1 MVFLLTTRQPVSG
14 AQFGLAGK
22 AWRAFRE
29 PSPQA
34 LDALRRDDTTALPF
48 LSRAVTRL
56 LQELPWTGDGLS
68 RTERRLLR
76 LAEAGP
82 VDLAAV
88 LPGMHEGED
97 AYYVTDTGVAD
108 LAAELSQTSP
118 PLLQEDLS
126 LSGIGRAV
134 LAGEADRVA
143 ACGVDRWLGGTHLR
157 GGNVW
162 RWDDRQQ
169 RVRQ

>member
-1 MVFLLTTRQPVSG
+1 VRRAVG
-14 AQFGLAGK
+14 EDQFTLAGR